1 MSSTKAEIV
10 RLESIVK
17 QNGFLV
23 RYERGSFTSGHCI
36 VNDKKI
42 IIINKFFKP
51 KARIET
57 LKQIIELLNF
67 KESFT
72 ETEEYQTESEPMSV
86 V

>member
-1 MSSTKAEIV
+1 MSSIKAEIA

-17 QNGFLV
+17 QNGFSV

-57 LKQIIELLNF
+57 LTQIIELLHF
-67 KESFT
+67 KTSFG
-72 ETEEYQTESEPMSV
+72 ETEEYQIESEPMSV
-86 V
+86 S